1 MPLRL
6 GELKPPVG
14 ARRRRKRVGRGLG
27 SGKGTYAGR
36 GIKGQ
41 KARSGKGP
49 RPGFEGGQTPLG
61 KRLPFQRGVRAYG
74 SSHTGGRPRPG
85 FVEVKLS
92 RLAGFEAGTEV
103 TPKVLREAGV
113 VSRPGRVKVLGPGQL
128 PHPLTVKAHAFS
140 ASARAAIEAAGGRA
154 EVIP

>member
-1 MPLRL
+1 MALRI
-6 GELKPPVG
+6 GDLKPPVG

-74 SSHTGGRPRPG
+74 SSHTGGRPRPR
-85 FVEVKLS
+85 FVEVQVA
-92 RLAGFEAGTEV
+92 RLNRFEAGTEV
-103 TPKVLREAGV
+103 TPELLREAGV
-113 VSRPGRVKVLGPGQL
+113 TGRADRVKILGPGRL
-128 PHPLTVKAHAFS
+128 EHPLTVRAHAFS

>member
-1 MPLRL
+1 MALRI
-6 GELKPPVG
+6 GELKPPAG

-74 SSHTGGRPRPG
+74 SSHTGGRPRPD
-85 FVEVKLS
+85 FVEVQLSKLA
-92 RLAGFEAGTEV
+92 RFEPGTEV
-103 TPKVLREAGV
+103 TPQVLREAGLV
-113 VSRPGRVKVLGPGQL
+113 RRKGRVKVLGPGRL

-154 EVIP
+154 EVLP